1 MKGDS
6 IMEYLKKSGFAKT
19 FSIWF
24 GIGALMF
31 GTYCGANMASGVY
44 ASAYIVTLGGGW
56 SLVWLSIFFAFMTFF
71 CAISLVFIRIYKV
84 KNYNQYYLALYGLH
98 KPDANTLLRGG
109 VTVFFD
115 IFTMLKG
122 LVNVAATVA
131 LFTELMHALLG
142 IPVLVG
148 SAMGILLFAVL
159 TIYGAGFL
167 RKFNTIMTVSL
178 ILCLG
183 VILISVI
190 AIRGDVLVSRI
201 GSF

>member
-1 MKGDS
+1 
-6 IMEYLKKSGFAKT
+6 
-19 FSIWF
+19 
-24 GIGALMF
+24 
-31 GTYCGANMASGVY
+31 
-44 ASAYIVTLGGGW
+44 
-56 SLVWLSIFFAFMTFF
+56 
-71 CAISLVFIRIYKV
+71 
-84 KNYNQYYLALYGLH
+84 
-98 KPDANTLLRGG
+98 
-109 VTVFFD
+109 
-115 IFTMLKG
+115 MLKG

-201 GSF
+201 GNF